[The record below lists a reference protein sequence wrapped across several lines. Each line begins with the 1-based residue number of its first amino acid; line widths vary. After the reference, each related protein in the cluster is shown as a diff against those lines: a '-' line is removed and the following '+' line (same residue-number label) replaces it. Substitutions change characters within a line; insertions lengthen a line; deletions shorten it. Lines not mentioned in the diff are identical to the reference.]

1 MSNSAYA
8 QPGDTIEYK
17 DTKARRK
24 GHMLVIKKPVSM
36 SFSNADNEPGCAWFM
51 SGSNAFFLRPKHYNI
66 VKRAGEVHRKV
77 DEVVEVNGVRVEVD
91 VDASLKRQRD
101 DIFREMFGS

>member
-8 QPGDTIEYK
+8 NPGDTIEYK

-24 GHMLVIKKPVSM
+24 GRMLVIKKPANM

-51 SGSNAFFLRPKHYNI
+51 SGKNAFFLRPKHYN
-66 VKRAGEVHRKV
+66 VVSRAGEVHRKV
-77 DEVVEVNGVRVEVD
+77 DEVVEVNGVKVEVD
-91 VDASLKRQRD
+91 VETSMKRRRD
-101 DIFREMFGS
+101 DIFRHMFGS